1 MQGWEYCFTFVPT
14 LKPIEIMSVTL
25 LINGSLGLTFLN
37 SEKQVVPDE
46 VQKEIETKL
55 QSGEYIIS
63 LASKEVHALEG
74 FQLIAYFD
82 FEVYDDTEYQ
92 FEID

>member
-1 MQGWEYCFTFVPT
+1 MKCDELFRSN
-14 LKPIEIMSVTL
+14 PIPFIPQKGEHY
-25 LINGSLGLTFLN
+25 
-37 SEKQVVPDE
+37 K

-55 QSGEYIIS
+55 PSGEYIIS